1 MKAYK
6 PSTPFNVPMSLM
18 IPTYSTAKGVKT
30 KTYPEEG
37 IIIFGSF
44 RRFGGSERIV
54 NNTTVIEDT
63 AVIET
68 WFRPDITSDCRL
80 IINGIPYD
88 IEATPENINM
98 QNQFLQIRV
107 KAVKGGA

>member
-1 MKAYK
+1 MKAYR
-6 PSTPFNVPMSLM
+6 PSTPFNVPMFLL
-18 IPTYSTAKGVKT
+18 IPTFETIKGVKT
-30 KTYPEEG
+30 PTYPEEG
-37 IIIFGSF
+37 ILIYGSF
-44 RRFGGSERIV
+44 RRFGGSERII

-80 IINGIPYD
+80 LINDIPYD

-107 KAVKGGA
+107 KAVRGGA